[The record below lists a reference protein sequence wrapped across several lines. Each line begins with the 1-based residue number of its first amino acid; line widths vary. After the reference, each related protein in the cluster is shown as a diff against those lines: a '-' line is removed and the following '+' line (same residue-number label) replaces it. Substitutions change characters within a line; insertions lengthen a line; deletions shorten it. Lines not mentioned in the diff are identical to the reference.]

1 MTDSMEIDY
10 TNQTIIE
17 VDGKKCP
24 VYEFVLKIT
33 DHKFYAQKMIH
44 MVCDNSWIS
53 ALDTISQTAYE
64 KTVERT
70 SEKLKEIFS
79 RQAFDS
85 QLKDDFG
92 EYMISISSIMCL
104 VERLSHKEVPLS
116 ELWKEKVTGNPG
128 FDFHTISPEI
138 IFAFGEAKYRSNSN
152 AYSEAAEQVFNFID
166 LGKDFVDLIHLQNF
180 SQKAA
185 QKLANEKIRSFTVAF
200 SMHSDN
206 YGTIFNNALGNDFI
220 KKISTHAQELYL
232 IGVQHA

>member
-1 MTDSMEIDY
+1 MEIDY
-10 TNQTIIE
+10 TNQTVIE

-24 VYEFVLKIT
+24 VYEFVVKIT
-33 DHKFYAQKMIH
+33 DHKSYAKKMIH
-44 MVCDNSWIS
+44 TVCDDSWIA
-53 ALDTISQTAYE
+53 ALDTIPQAAYE

-104 VERLSHKEVPLS
+104 VERLSHKEVPLA

-138 IFAFGEAKYRSNSN
+138 IFSFGEAKYRSSSN
-152 AYSEAAEQVFNFID
+152 AYTDAAEQICDFID
-166 LGKDFVDLIHLQNF
+166 LAKDRIELSNLQNF
-180 SQKAA
+180 SLEAA
-185 QKLANEKIRSFTVAF
+185 LKLANEKIRSFTVAF

-206 YGTIFNNALGNDFI
+206 YGTIFNNAIGNEFI
-220 KKISTHAQELYL
+220 KKISTHAHELYL
-232 IGVQHA
+232 IGVKHA